1 MRARLALVGDANDG
15 RRGGFRKGL
24 DGGRTGDEVFRRF
37 LGGSSIAIYGRGDLE
52 VGMCWAIEC
61 LAVMLT
67 LMSRDAPRASGALS
81 RTDG

>member
-1 MRARLALVGDANDG
+1 
-15 RRGGFRKGL
+15 
-24 DGGRTGDEVFRRF
+24 
-37 LGGSSIAIYGRGDLE
+37 
-52 VGMCWAIEC
+52 MCWAIEC